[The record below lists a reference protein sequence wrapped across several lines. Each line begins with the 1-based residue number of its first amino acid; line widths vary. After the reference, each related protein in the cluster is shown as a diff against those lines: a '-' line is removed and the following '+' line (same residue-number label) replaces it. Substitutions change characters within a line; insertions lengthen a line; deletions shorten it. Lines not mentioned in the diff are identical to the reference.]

1 MESWIPLFPNIMK
14 HLISLTILIFSL
26 NLHSQSAQKWINYP
40 EVVGIL
46 EEYQENTRD
55 FLLVEGKVKEISQIS
70 YYSPTKEYEVE
81 TIAKYASSGQIQS
94 IQTLSTDSAES
105 AIVRFFQ
112 IEFLYDA
119 NNQISGEK
127 VTDILEGDTIHYQET
142 IIPEFFAPKLPDP
155 IKSNPAGNSISI
167 VFEEDTTFSFYDEFG
182 RKTMDSIPYSGNV
195 EGYKYK
201 YAYYQDTVFC
211 DHYWSAIIDAINH
224 KEIFILDQHGN
235 WIEKKEIGLF
245 ELPSGEWSELHR
257 RKITYY

>member
-1 MESWIPLFPNIMK
+1 MK
-14 HLISLTILIFSL
+14 HLISLTILTFSL

-40 EVVGIL
+40 TVVGIL

-70 YYSPTKEYEVE
+70 YYSPTKEYKVE

-94 IQTLSTDSAES
+94 IQTLSTDSLQS
-105 AIVRFFQ
+105 AIVRLYYISFV
-112 IEFLYDA
+112 YDA
-119 NNQISGEK
+119 NNQISSER
-127 VTDILEGDTIHYQET
+127 VTDIL
-142 IIPEFFAPKLPDP
+142 FFAPTLPAP
-155 IKSNPAGNSISI
+155 IKSNPAGNSIAI

-201 YAYYQDTVFC
+201 YAYHQDTVFC

-224 KEIFILDQHGN
+224 KEIFILDQQGN
-235 WIEKKEIGLF
+235 WTEKKEIGLF
-245 ELPSGEWSELHR
+245 ELPSGEWSALHR

>member
-1 MESWIPLFPNIMK
+1 MLLKHTMK
-14 HLISLTILIFSL
+14 HLISLIILTFSL
-26 NLHSQSAQKWINYP
+26 NLQSQSAQKWINYP

-46 EEYQENTRD
+46 NEYQENTRD

-70 YYSPTKEYEVE
+70 YYSPSKEYKVE

-94 IQTLSTDSAES
+94 FQTLSTDSLES
-105 AIVRFFQ
+105 AIIRFYY
-112 IEFLYDA
+112 IEFIYDA
-119 NNQISGEK
+119 NNQISSER
-127 VTDILEGDTIHYQET
+127 VTDILEGDTIEFLET
-142 IIPEFFAPKLPDP
+142 IIPTFFAPNLPAP
-155 IKSNPAGNSISI
+155 IISNPAGNSIAI

-195 EGYKYK
+195 EGYRYK
-201 YAYYQDTVFC
+201 YAYHQDTVFC
-211 DHYWSAIIDAINH
+211 DHYWSGYIDAINH

-245 ELPSGEWSELHR
+245 ELPLGEWSELHR

>member
-1 MESWIPLFPNIMK
+1 MK
-14 HLISLTILIFSL
+14 HLISLTILAISL

-40 EVVGIL
+40 TVVGIL
-46 EEYQENTRD
+46 NEYQENTRD

-70 YYSPTKEYEVE
+70 YYSPTKEYKVE

-94 IQTLSTDSAES
+94 IQTLSTDSLES
-105 AIVRFFQ
+105 AIVRLYYISFV
-112 IEFLYDA
+112 YDA
-119 NNQISGEK
+119 KNQLISEI
-127 VTDILEGDTIHYQET
+127 VTDILEGDIIHDHET
-142 IIPEFFAPKLPDP
+142 IISEFFAPTLPAP

-201 YAYYQDTVFC
+201 YAYHQDTVFC
-211 DHYWSAIIDAINH
+211 DHYWSAIIDAVNH

-235 WIEKKEIGLF
+235 WIEKKEIGL
-245 ELPSGEWSELHR
+245 EEIPSGKWTALHR

>member
-1 MESWIPLFPNIMK
+1 MK
-14 HLISLTILIFSL
+14 HFISLTILIFSL
-26 NLHSQSAQKWINYP
+26 NLHSQSSQKWINYP

-70 YYSPTKEYEVE
+70 YYSPTKEYKVE

-94 IQTLSTDSAES
+94 IQTLSTDSVES
-105 AIVRFFQ
+105 AIIRFYY
-112 IEFLYDA
+112 IEFIYDA
-119 NNQISGEK
+119 NNQISSER
-127 VTDILEGDTIHYQET
+127 VTDILEGDTIEFLET
-142 IIPEFFAPKLPDP
+142 IIPTFFAPTLPAP
-155 IKSNPAGNSISI
+155 IKSNPAGNSIAI

-201 YAYYQDTVFC
+201 YAYHQDTVLR

>member
-1 MESWIPLFPNIMK
+1 MK
-14 HLISLTILIFSL
+14 HLISLTILAISL

-40 EVVGIL
+40 TVVGIL

-70 YYSPTKEYEVE
+70 YYSPTKEYKVE

-94 IQTLSTDSAES
+94 IQTLSTDSLQS
-105 AIVRFFQ
+105 AIIRFYY
-112 IEFLYDA
+112 IEFIYDA
-119 NNQISGEK
+119 NNQISSER
-127 VTDILEGDTIHYQET
+127 VTDILEGDTIEFLET
-142 IIPEFFAPKLPDP
+142 IIPTFFAPTLPAP
-155 IKSNPAGNSISI
+155 IKSNPAGNSIAI

-201 YAYYQDTVFC
+201 YTYDQDTVFC
-211 DHYWSAIIDAINH
+211 DHYWSAIIDAVNH

-235 WIEKKEIGLF
+235 WIEKKEIGL
-245 ELPSGEWSELHR
+245 EEIPSGKWTALHR